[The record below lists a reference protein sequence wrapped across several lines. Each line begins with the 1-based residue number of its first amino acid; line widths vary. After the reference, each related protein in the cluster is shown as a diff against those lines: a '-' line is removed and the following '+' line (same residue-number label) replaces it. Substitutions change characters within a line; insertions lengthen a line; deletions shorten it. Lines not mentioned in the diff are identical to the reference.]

1 MSTTTISGYQVTLE
15 SDGER
20 VDCWITCNDRGTR
33 YTASLAAAD
42 ATGVLED
49 RNGRERP
56 IPSSTLDRIGAWAE
70 SNGY

>member
-1 MSTTTISGYQVTLE
+1 MSTTTINGYQVTLE
-15 SDGER
+15 NDGER
-20 VDCWITCNDRGTR
+20 VDCWITYNDRGTVYR
-33 YTASLAAAD
+33 ASLAALD

-56 IPSSTLDRIGAWAE
+56 ITSSTLNRIGAWAM